1 MTDPNQGY
9 PPPGQQPPP
18 GGQSNPQGY
27 PPPGQQPPPGY
38 PSGPQGYPSNPQGYP
53 SNPQGYPSAPPP
65 GYPQGGY
72 GGYGGPGLNLPAGV
86 ELASVGRRIGAYFL
100 AIPLAIVTLIIG
112 YLIWGL
118 VVWGKGTSPA
128 LKVLKC
134 KVVNVHT
141 GQVVGFG
148 TMALRD
154 ILGRIVD
161 GILSIITGLI
171 SFIMFVSGDKHQ
183 SLHDKVASTTVVYD
197 PNNVLG

>member
-9 PPPGQQPPP
+9 PPPG
-18 GGQSNPQGY
+18 GY
-27 PPPGQQPPPGY
+27 PPPPGQQGPPPGY
-38 PSGPQGYPSNPQGYP
+38 PSAPQG
-53 SNPQGYPSAPPP
+53 GYPSAPPA
-65 GYPQGGY
+65 GY
-72 GGYGGPGLNLPAGV
+72 GGYGTPGLNLPPGV

-100 AIPLAIVTLIIG
+100 AIPLLVVTLVIG

-118 VVWGKGTSPA
+118 ISWGKGTSPA
-128 LKVLKC
+128 LKVLKM
-134 KVVNVHT
+134 KVVDVNT

-161 GILSIITGLI
+161 GILSFITGLI

-183 SLHDKVASTTVVYD
+183 SLHDKVSSTTVVYD

>member
-9 PPPGQQPPP
+9 PPPG
-18 GGQSNPQGY
+18 GY
-27 PPPGQQPPPGY
+27 PPPPGQQGPPPGY
-38 PSGPQGYPSNPQGYP
+38 PSAPQGGY
-53 SNPQGYPSAPPP
+53 QSAPPA
-65 GYPQGGY
+65 GY
-72 GGYGGPGLNLPAGV
+72 GGYGPPGLNLPPGV

-100 AIPLAIVTLIIG
+100 AIPLLIVTLVIG

-118 VVWGKGTSPA
+118 VSWGKGTSPA

-134 KVVNVHT
+134 KVVDVNT

-171 SFIMFVSGDKHQ
+171 SFIMFVSGEKHQ
-183 SLHDKVASTTVVYD
+183 LLHDKVASTTVVYD
-197 PNNVLG
+197 PNGVLG